1 MSKTIKKEEVVK
13 KSNQPQSEVDIN
25 NFKFKL
31 DWKDWSSVVNLIT
44 IYEELLFQSTMD
56 IKQMYSIL
64 FDRNWDDKDEIPLSE
79 EDMESSIEQQRVQF
93 LELRRNLFNQHPIF
107 NKGVKN
113 I

>member
-25 NFKFKL
+25 NFKL
-31 DWKDWSSVVNLIT
+31 DWKDWSSVLNLIT

-56 IKQMYSIL
+56 VKQMYSIL
-64 FDRNWDDKDEIPLSE
+64 FDRDWFDNESELSE
-79 EDMESSIEQQRVQF
+79 EDMKSSIEYQRIQF
-93 LELRRNLFNQHPIF
+93 LGLRRNLLNQHPIF
-107 NKGVKN
+107 NNGVKN

>member
-13 KSNQPQSEVDIN
+13 KSNQPQSVDEIK

-64 FDRNWDDKDEIPLSE
+64 FDREVMVGGSSELSE
-79 EDMESSIEQQRVQF
+79 EDMKSSIEQQRIQL